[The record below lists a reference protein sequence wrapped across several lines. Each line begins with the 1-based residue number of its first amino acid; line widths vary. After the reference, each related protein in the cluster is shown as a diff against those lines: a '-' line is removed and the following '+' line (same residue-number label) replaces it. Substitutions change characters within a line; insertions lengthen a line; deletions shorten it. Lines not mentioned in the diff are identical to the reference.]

1 MRKSLLKRQCVH
13 NVINILISTTI
24 SLMTRDIIV
33 KFPTIL
39 LKEMYNALGI
49 DISDNERTNLLFLI
63 HEILYQRIFKPT
75 ECNLYEGCLSATVRS
90 CGHLTYVEISYL
102 FRNFNSH
109 DLDTSLELFS
119 HNYWSDIISKIK
131 SERGEL

>member
-1 MRKSLLKRQCVH
+1 
-13 NVINILISTTI
+13 
-24 SLMTRDIIV
+24 MTRGIFV

-49 DISDNERTNLLFLI
+49 DISDNQRTNVLFLI
-63 HEILYQRIFKPT
+63 HEILYQRVFKST
-75 ECNLYEGCLSATVRS
+75 ECNLYEGCLGATVRY

-109 DLDTSLELFS
+109 VLDTSLELFP
-119 HNYWSDIISKIK
+119 HN
-131 SERGEL
+131 